1 MIRLNK
7 KDFLEM
13 PYAIKSDHIGKHKA
27 EVDTSRRTVDIV
39 ANTYYY
45 FDTYGDV
52 LLSGCCSK
60 SIQER
65 GPNSSLPGKIKHL
78 SNHNLYNGIG
88 RPDLIEETT
97 INEMEVLHANS
108 WMSETTSG
116 EETLIKYQE
125 GLIDQHSIG
134 FNYMVLTYL
143 EADTDAFDELLKKL
157 INPDDA
163 IKAGFIWAVA
173 EIKLFEFSSLDGF
186 GANRLT
192 PFLGVKS
199 GNTKVQ
205 YNNLISKLDTLHEAM
220 RSGVKDKDTLL
231 LQEKQIKQMI
241 FELYNP
247 EPSLKDTTRNQPPSP
262 SDGDTFDLDSAIKGL
277 NIKIK

>member
-1 MIRLNK
+1 MIQLSK

-13 PYAIKSDHIGKHKA
+13 PYAIKSDQASGHKA

-65 GPNSSLPGKIKHL
+65 GPNSSMPGKIKHL
-78 SNHNLYNGIG
+78 SNHDLTNGIG
-88 RPDLIEETT
+88 RPDLLEETT
-97 INEMEVLHANS
+97 INQMEVLHANS
-108 WMSETTSG
+108 WMSETTAG

-125 GLIDQHSIG
+125 KLIDQHSIG
-134 FNYMVLTYL
+134 FNYMVLTYIEPKT
-143 EADTDAFDELLKKL
+143 EAWDELLKKL

-163 IKAGFIWAVA
+163 IAAGFMWAVA

-199 GNTKVQ
+199 DNLKVQ
-205 YNNLISKLDTLHEAM
+205 YNNLITKMDALHEAM
-220 RSGVKDKDTLL
+220 RSGKGDKDLMI

-247 EPSLKDTTRNQPPSP
+247 EPNPKSTPRESAGAAGKDH
-262 SDGDTFDLDSAIKGL
+262 FDLDSAIE
-277 NIKIK
+277 NINLKIN